1 MDKTINKCIECKS
14 DYFANASKMKRICPD
29 CAHKLYDYPRCFHK
43 FENGRC
49 TTCYWNGKSSE
60 YLEEKKKRILKKKK
74 RIQRD
79 KIFGIVAIVMGSFI
93 VLVSSLALSISVL
106 GLLGI
111 ILGVRLLLQTKKQ
124 KKELKEKGMV

>member
-1 MDKTINKCIECKS
+1 MTLLIKS
-14 DYFANASKMKRICPD
+14 SIYPSKIGLDWKVHFLAITFSR
-29 CAHKLYDYPRCFHK
+29 R
-43 FENGRC
+43 
-49 TTCYWNGKSSE
+49 KSSE

-79 KIFGIVAIVMGSFI
+79 KIFGIAAIVLGSFI
-93 VLVSSLALSISVL
+93 VLLGSLALSISIL

-124 KKELKEKGMV
+124 KKELEEKGMV